1 MAGDKRLGL
10 VLNAVEN
17 ISEKM
22 DDIEDSVQEVNRSLQ
37 GMSAA
42 FSEASGASA
51 AFDGAAESAAESAD
65 HLDRAVGGASRG
77 TDELGDQA
85 TQAAAQLGFLAT
97 VMDRTSVSAGALS
110 VNVGAF
116 TIALRQLHTQLPLLL
131 TTFGTLGAVTGG
143 LTAAIVGLSVAVGGL
158 LAGGAIAWSEQL
170 QQNFESITSDAEA
183 MQAIM
188 GGLGDL
194 MKQVFEPLANTENI
208 ELFIAVIE
216 RVAVLANRTVQ
227 AIDEMRD
234 SFIAFFEPINNALD
248 ANFNALAGA
257 FQNMFDFEV
266 GGSIETAG
274 EALQR
279 LLVFFVNKLPDAIN
293 FFNKITSQLAEPLA
307 QLFGAFMKLTRALVN
322 FAESAGEGVLPVI
335 TMLVVGLTNLVNA
348 LNSLDAGFVAAT
360 AQAIAFGVV
369 AFKLLGALDSLMEIG
384 GAFVG
389 LLDDVILSVGSLG
402 DAFLAANL
410 KAMDFFEDS
419 FQGLTRFG
427 EALVGTMPFLGDF
440 SSSLDELGATGG
452 RGELAF
458 EDRVKSLRYALRNS
472 LPSMDDFKN
481 KLSSLGGGSE
491 VAEAIAPDDVSFNK
505 KAGRMQK
512 GNTFLP
518 TPDSLT
524 GGGPDIRGK
533 LDNIGKRMNG
543 LGKTALSTGKRIA
556 MGFGNIAIGGI
567 TTFTGL
573 VTGSLHPGLARTEA
587 LQKVVRGGLS
597 RMSKGFKQLG
607 LGIIPRMVG
616 ALWTNVTA
624 LAANAAAFVS
634 NEIAA
639 IKLAF
644 AQKGVMAG
652 FMQMAASAWASVTA
666 LVSAAGS
673 MIVAA
678 VSSLTLNAA
687 LGGLP
692 LLLGAVV
699 TGAALL
705 VGAIGNMDGIVS
717 GAKSSFAGLK
727 NFTIALGNA
736 LLNLLVPVFNLLV
749 DIFEFLLAPV
759 FAIVDGFGLIID
771 AITKAAGAGKGG
783 ASIMERFGQAMA
795 FLGEIVSYLSPVFS
809 VLGDIL
815 YTAFIIPF
823 KIIASVLGFV
833 IGLVADLVG
842 WLAKMAQETGFVDAL
857 LSAFDILMRGLDA
870 AIKMFVNLVNGAID
884 AANNIP
890 GVNIGKI
897 GGGAGGGASGRLSD
911 LKTTKAEV
919 QDNLQRDSKEPEG
932 QTANTTPGVFN
943 IEENVENNTEVN
955 ARPEDSQ
962 RIKRMVE
969 DAMEEANTFRRKKDA
984 YSG

>member
-1 MAGDKRLGL
+1 MADKSLNLL
-10 VLNAVEN
+10 VNAVETV
-17 ISEKM
+17 SEKM

-37 GMSAA
+37 GMSSA

-51 AFDGAAESAAESAD
+51 AFDGAAEGAADSAD
-65 HLDRAVGGASRG
+65 HLDRAVGGAARG
-77 TDELGDQA
+77 VDKLGEDA
-85 TQAAAQLGFLAT
+85 TQASAQLGFLAT

-143 LTAAIVGLSVAVGGL
+143 LTSAIVGLTVAIGTL
-158 LAGGAIAWSEQL
+158 LVGGAIAWSNQL
-170 QQNFESITSDAEA
+170 QENFEGITSHAEA

-188 GGLGDL
+188 GGLADL
-194 MKQVFEPLANTENI
+194 MEQVFAPVANIENI
-208 ELFIAVIE
+208 NLLISTVE
-216 RVAVLANRTVQ
+216 RFAELANRTVQ
-227 AIDEMRD
+227 AIDSMRD
-234 SFIAFFEPINNALD
+234 SFVAFFEPINEAID
-248 ANFNALAGA
+248 TNFNELAGA
-257 FQNMFDFEV
+257 MQNMFDFEV
-266 GGSIETAG
+266 GGEIETAG

-279 LLVFFVNKLPDAIN
+279 LLVFFVDRLPDAIN
-293 FFNKITSQLAEPLA
+293 FFNKITTQLAEPLA
-307 QLFGAFMKLTRALVN
+307 QLFGAFMELTRALVN

-335 TMLVVGLTNLVNA
+335 TMLVSGLTSLVNT
-348 LNSLDAGFVAAT
+348 LNQLDSGFVAAT
-360 AQAIAFGVV
+360 AQAIAFGAV
-369 AFKLLGALDSLMEIG
+369 AFKLLGALDSMMEIG

-389 LLDDVILSVGSLG
+389 LLDDVVLSVGNLG

-472 LPSMDDFKN
+472 LPSMDSFRN
-481 KLSSLGGGSE
+481 KLDSLRGGS
-491 VAEAIAPDDVSFNK
+491 ALGEALAPDDVSFTPD
-505 KAGRMQK
+505 AGRLQDK
-512 GNTFLP
+512 GGFLP
-518 TPDSLT
+518 TPDILT

-533 LDNIGKRMNG
+533 LDNIGKRMKG

-556 MGFGNIAIGGI
+556 MGFGNVAIGGI

-573 VTGSLHPGLARTEA
+573 VTGTLHPGLARTEA
-587 LQKVVRGGLS
+587 LQKVVSTGLS
-597 RMSKGFKQLG
+597 RMSKGFKQMG
-607 LGIIPRMVG
+607 LGIVPRVASSIWGMVTS
-616 ALWTNVTA
+616 LWASVTA
-624 LAANAAAFVS
+624 FFA

-644 AQKGVMAG
+644 AQKGVLAG
-652 FMQMAASAWASVTA
+652 FMQMAASAWAAVTGLIA
-666 LVSAAGS
+666 SAGS
-673 MIVAA
+673 MILAA
-678 VSSLTLNAA
+678 ASALTLNVA

-692 LLLGAVV
+692 LLLGAIVA
-699 TGAALL
+699 GAALL

-727 NFTIALGNA
+727 NFAIALGNA
-736 LLNLLVPVFNLLV
+736 FLNLLVPVFNVMV

-771 AITKAAGAGKGG
+771 AITSAAGAGEGG
-783 ASIMERFGQAMA
+783 ASIMESFGQAMA
-795 FLGEIVSYLSPVFS
+795 FLGEVVSFLSPVFS

-815 YTAFIIPF
+815 YEAFIIPF
-823 KIIASVLGFV
+823 KIIAGVLGFV
-833 IGLVADLVG
+833 IGLIADLVG

-857 LSAFDILMRGLDA
+857 LSAFDILMTGLDN

-897 GGGAGGGASGRLSD
+897 GGGGGGGASGRLND

-919 QDNLQRDSKEPEG
+919 QDNLQKDSKEPQG
-932 QTANTTPGVFN
+932 QTANTTPAEFN
-943 IEENVENNTEVN
+943 FEENVENNTEVN